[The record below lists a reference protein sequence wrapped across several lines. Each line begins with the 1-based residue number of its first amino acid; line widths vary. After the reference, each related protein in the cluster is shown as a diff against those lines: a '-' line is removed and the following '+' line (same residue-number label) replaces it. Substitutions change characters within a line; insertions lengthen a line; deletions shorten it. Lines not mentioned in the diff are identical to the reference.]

1 MDITREKLEQ
11 WRHVEGLGNA
21 EIAQITGRTLGSINM
36 LFHKYKIRRRKAGTS
51 EENIAKIREMAAG
64 GSSAAQIAEALG
76 VSKAVAYKYMP
87 EEKVEDEFAL
97 PKVMRMAE
105 KREPHLARVTV
116 GGKSYIDVTDLYIPH

>member
-1 MDITREKLEQ
+1 MDITKEMLEH

-21 EIAQITGRTLGSINM
+21 EIARITGKPLGSINI
-36 LFHKYKIRRRKAGTS
+36 LFSKYKIKRRETGIGK
-51 EENIAKIREMAAG
+51 EKIAKIQEMAAG

-97 PKVMRMAE
+97 PKALRMAE
-105 KREPHLARVTV
+105 KREPHLTKITIN
-116 GGKSYIDVTDLYIPH
+116 GKSYIDVTDLYMPY